1 METMNN
7 YGIHMN
13 TFSLGCT
20 ETVCKWILNVFFF
33 SLPFCLVWNLA
44 IQCCS
49 LPPSLPRPAAQSLH
63 DVYDCVTQSGSPGV
77 RVSVAQCVSYCEE
90 DTLWMQAKI
99 KEIITDLGA
108 AQQCG

>member
-1 METMNN
+1 MN
-7 YGIHMN
+7 
-13 TFSLGCT
+13 LKC
-20 ETVCKWILNVFFF
+20 VFFF
-33 SLPFCLVWNLA
+33 SALLSCVEFGHPGL
-44 IQCCS
+44 